1 MKGAWAKSCPDTA
14 AAIVQGGFGRCSFCA
29 ALALAL
35 AFAAGCHHHKTTAQL
50 PAPETAPPVPESNP
64 RAPQQPAR
72 IPITPVPPGGVSEA
86 DLDFINTHKP
96 ILTEVGLATWY
107 TAPYKG
113 KKAANGQIFDDNSLT
128 AAHRTLPMGSL
139 IVVSNLKTGQS
150 SAMRIADRGPFVEG
164 RIIDLTIA
172 SAKATGVYRAGLAQV
187 RVEVYRTPK
196 PIETGGRWCV
206 QIGAF
211 KSEDAALRLKQQL
224 LRSYPSA
231 NVIEFAGEDSYWV
244 RIRPEGDD
252 REQAEFVAGHLRPAE
267 GAAFLTRLD

>member
-1 MKGAWAKSCPDTA
+1 
-14 AAIVQGGFGRCSFCA
+14 V
-29 ALALAL
+29 
-35 AFAAGCHHHKTTAQL
+35 
-50 PAPETAPPVPESNP
+50 PA
-64 RAPQQPAR
+64 
-72 IPITPVPPGGVSEA
+72 GGVSGE
-86 DLDFINTHKP
+86 DLDYINTHKP

-113 KKAANGQIFDDNSLT
+113 KKAANGQVFDDNDLT

-187 RVEVYRTPK
+187 RIDVYRTPK

-211 KSEDAALRLKQQL
+211 KSDDAALKLKQQL
-224 LRSYPSA
+224 LRSYPGS

-252 REQAEFVAGHLRPAE
+252 REQAESIARHLRPAE